1 MGVFGALMIP
11 CIDNKQFLAA
21 FNIQME
27 SYFMTFV
34 LFVLLYQRSVD
45 IPIRM
50 FITWYERRAEF
61 EADKFAVEMG
71 FLEETS
77 TALVRNFSKNKDIIF
92 ASPLLTFIVS
102 SHPSLLPRLE
112 RMKSVTKEMKESIK
126 PAPEMALK
134 LPEVSSQQPD

>member
-1 MGVFGALMIP
+1 
-11 CIDNKQFLAA
+11 
-21 FNIQME
+21 
-27 SYFMTFV
+27 MTFV

-112 RMKSVTKEMKESIK
+112 RMKSVIKEMK
-126 PAPEMALK
+126 
-134 LPEVSSQQPD
+134 